1 MDGWQSAHR
10 THHSLSLSL
19 TLKSQYSYS
28 LETRRDERG
37 SLSLSLSLSLHNTH
51 RFFCCF
57 GNTRQMVTFS
67 LSLSPLY
74 LLRVCFSE
82 NVFARLESHTAVVPV
97 FTFCGLLLPLS
108 HSPLLLPSVCSSD
121 IDRPASYQL
130 VCPIERR

>member
-1 MDGWQSAHR
+1 MDGNQRIAH
-10 THHSLSLSL
+10 TTLSLSHPKISVFIL
-19 TLKSQYSYS
+19 FRD
-28 LETRRDERG
+28 ETRG
-37 SLSLSLSLSLHNTH
+37 GLSLSLHNTH

>member
-1 MDGWQSAHR
+1 MDGNQRIAH
-10 THHSLSLSL
+10 TTLSLSLSL

-28 LETRRDERG
+28 FETRREG
-37 SLSLSLSLSLHNTH
+37 VSLFITHTDFSVALVILGRWLH
-51 RFFCCF
+51 
-57 GNTRQMVTFS
+57 S

-121 IDRPASYQL
+121 VDRPASYQL

>member
-1 MDGWQSAHR
+1 MAISASH
-10 THHSLSLSL
+10 TPLSLSLSL

-28 LETRRDERG
+28 FETRG
-37 SLSLSLSLSLHNTH
+37 GLSLSLHNTH

-121 IDRPASYQL
+121 IDRSASYQL

>member
-1 MDGWQSAHR
+1 MAISASH
-10 THHSLSLSL
+10 TTPLSLSLSPQNL
-19 TLKSQYSYS
+19 SIHTLS
-28 LETRRDERG
+28 RRDETRG
-37 SLSLSLSLSLHNTH
+37 GLSLSLHNTH